1 MITSYRQRLLP
12 HFYFP
17 EYAHVPGLTVHP
29 KKKGG
34 HSEFIDDPEPE
45 VLNPSKPYSSDEFLH
60 AVDLFN
66 YGYYWES
73 HVWWEGLW
81 HACGRRGVMAD
92 FLKALIKLGA
102 AGVKAKVKEEKGVII
117 HSQRAQELFDSLLKR
132 DVSYYAGFDIAD
144 LFNYSQ
150 DIEMNAVRYCEKSTP
165 NTSVFDRFLIPDKR

>member
-1 MITSYRQRLLP
+1 MISRSKERLLP
-12 HFYFP
+12 HFGFP
-17 EYAHVPGLTVHP
+17 EYAHVPGLTAHP

-34 HSEFIDDPEPE
+34 HSEFVDDPEPE
-45 VLNPSKPYSSDEFLH
+45 ILNPMKPYSSDAFLY

-102 AGVKAKVKEEKGVII
+102 AGVKAKTKEEKGVII

-132 DVSYYAGFDIAD
+132 DVSCYAGFDIAD
-144 LFNYSQ
+144 LFNYSS
-150 DIEMNAVRYCEKSTP
+150 DIEINAGRYCRNSKPDE
-165 NTSVFDRFLIPDKR
+165 SVFDRFLKPDRR